1 MVKDKNDNAPVFPHE
16 RYLGFVYESANVTT
30 YIKQVQASDKDGTE
44 VNNEISYRLQVC
56 NIIEIDS
63 SLLSLFSL
71 SCELMS
77 ERSQYM
83 HTS

>member
-44 VNNEISYRLQVC
+44 VNNEISYRLQV
-56 NIIEIDS
+56 
-63 SLLSLFSL
+63 
-71 SCELMS
+71 
-77 ERSQYM
+77 
-83 HTS
+83 